1 MKGIGVS
8 ISDYLPIVGSNP
20 YRTIVPVDISKCV
33 RVRSVKLLV
42 IGMSSQYGT
51 RGDIIC
57 RSCLVNLVHPA
68 VYRYRDTRQ

>member
-42 IGMSSQYGT
+42 I
-51 RGDIIC
+51 
-57 RSCLVNLVHPA
+57 
-68 VYRYRDTRQ
+68 